1 MKILV
6 ISTHPNIEDSKV
18 NIVLTETLKNERN
31 IKTRFLD
38 EIYPNK
44 IINIKTEQKYLLEAD
59 RIVFQ
64 FPFYWY
70 NMPSLLRDYFDQVL
84 EFGWAYGPNGDA
96 LKGKEFIIAVTIGA
110 PEYSYQG
117 GSYNNFTITELL
129 RPYEAT
135 SNALQMIYLPY
146 FAVFDTPRLTNK
158 DIKNTAIKYIKHI
171 QNEDLDYR
179 KVLENLKA
187 KNKDSSFVN
196 L

>member
-6 ISTHPNIEDSKV
+6 ISTHPNINDSKV
-18 NIVLTETLKNERN
+18 NIVLTNTLKKKSN

-38 EIYPNK
+38 EIYPDR
-44 IINIKTEQKYLLEAD
+44 IIDIKTEQKNLLEAD

-70 NMPSLLRDYFDQVL
+70 NMPSLLRDYFDKVL

-96 LKGKEFIIAVTIGA
+96 LKGKEFIVAVTIGA

-135 SNALQMIYLPY
+135 ANALQMIYLPY
-146 FAVFDTPRLTNK
+146 FAVFDTPRLTPE
-158 DIKNTAIKYIKHI
+158 DIQSTAIKYINHI
-171 QNEDLDYR
+171 ENEDLDYR
-179 KVLENLKA
+179 KVLEKLKS
-187 KNKDSSFVN
+187 KNKDSSFIN